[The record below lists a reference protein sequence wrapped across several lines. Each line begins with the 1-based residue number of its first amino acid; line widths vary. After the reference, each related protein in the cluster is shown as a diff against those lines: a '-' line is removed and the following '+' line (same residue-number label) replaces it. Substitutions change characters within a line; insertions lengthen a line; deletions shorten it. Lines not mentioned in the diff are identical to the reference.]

1 MSLHPFHSDRGI
13 LNPAG
18 LAGVL
23 TVLHLCMD
31 LKNTLLGK
39 CHYMLF
45 YITAA
50 MNPRMLMTVRAGRE
64 RARAVGLCVSSYS
77 SRTGRVFFFL
87 SSSRLSF
94 SYLRLDFRHVYF
106 AAFTRCPTFKR
117 VSVTPE

>member
-1 MSLHPFHSDRGI
+1 MSLHPFHSDRLI

-39 CHYMLF
+39 YHYMLF

-50 MNPRMLMTVRAGRE
+50 MNPRMLMTVRGRVWMFPFTVS
-64 RARAVGLCVSSYS
+64 RKMWGWLCGLLPPLCSRGACVS
-77 SRTGRVFFFL
+77 
-87 SSSRLSF
+87 
-94 SYLRLDFRHVYF
+94 
-106 AAFTRCPTFKR
+106 
-117 VSVTPE
+117 E

>member
-1 MSLHPFHSDRGI
+1 MSLHSFHSDRLI

-39 CHYMLF
+39 YHYMLF

-50 MNPRMLMTVRAGRE
+50 MNPRMLMTVRWKRGNGGEGKLSGRIY
-64 RARAVGLCVSSYS
+64 ACPL
-77 SRTGRVFFFL
+77 FFF
-87 SSSRLSF
+87 F
-94 SYLRLDFRHVYF
+94 S
-106 AAFTRCPTFKR
+106 
-117 VSVTPE
+117 

>member
-1 MSLHPFHSDRGI
+1 MSLHPFHSDRLI

-39 CHYMLF
+39 HHYVLF

-50 MNPRMLMTVRAGRE
+50 MNPRMLMTVRDEVEGSRSVRGKCPVMVYAYSFCCSSVACFSFCTLVWWVLVGGDSE
-64 RARAVGLCVSSYS
+64 RFRAVRWKKCQS
-77 SRTGRVFFFL
+77 
-87 SSSRLSF
+87 
-94 SYLRLDFRHVYF
+94 
-106 AAFTRCPTFKR
+106 
-117 VSVTPE
+117 

>member
-1 MSLHPFHSDRGI
+1 MSLHPFHSDRLI

-39 CHYMLF
+39 YHYMLF

-50 MNPRMLMTVRAGRE
+50 MNPRMLMTVRCMLAQMKAKETAGKKNS
-64 RARAVGLCVSSYS
+64 AL
-77 SRTGRVFFFL
+77 
-87 SSSRLSF
+87 
-94 SYLRLDFRHVYF
+94 
-106 AAFTRCPTFKR
+106 
-117 VSVTPE
+117 

>member
-50 MNPRMLMTVRAGRE
+50 MNPRMLMTVRAVVLVSLLLCDVVKSYYLELRRGQKYCFSLS
-64 RARAVGLCVSSYS
+64 VGV
-77 SRTGRVFFFL
+77 VF
-87 SSSRLSF
+87 
-94 SYLRLDFRHVYF
+94 V
-106 AAFTRCPTFKR
+106 
-117 VSVTPE
+117 